1 MLRLLPLFGL
11 AAAVAAPFASADPP
25 PALPPASAAKIDFD
39 RDVRPI
45 LAAHCVGCHGPDKQK
60 GGFRL
65 DDRKALLEGGNG
77 GAAVV
82 VGKSAD
88 SRLVHAVAGVG
99 TDAKMPPAKNT
110 PLTAAQ
116 VGVLRAWIDQGAPW
130 NGGAVVAQAAGPAR
144 PAHWAFTRPQRPP
157 VPGNTANPIDAFILA
172 RLRQDGLT
180 PNTEA
185 DRATLLRRLS
195 FDLTGLPPTPA
206 ELAAFLADDTPD
218 AYLKVV
224 ERLLAS
230 PHFGER
236 WGRHWLD
243 LARYAD
249 SDGYEKDTGRPFAWR
264 YRDYV
269 IAAFNADTPY
279 DRFTTE
285 QLAGDLLPGS
295 TQDQRI
301 ATGFHRNT
309 LTNKEG
315 GVDQEE
321 FRVAACVDRVNT
333 TATVWLGLTVG
344 CAQCHDH
351 KYDAISQRE
360 FYQLFAFFNSDR
372 EADVPAPLPGEEEA
386 LKGRR
391 AAFEAEKSKLTAAV
405 ADGKTKNLPAAEQTK
420 RQKALTD
427 HAKKAPAPTPAMTLA
442 LGPTR
447 PTHVMIRG
455 DFLRKGV
462 KVEPGFLIALQ
473 SPGTAVPGL
482 SAPATRLD
490 LARWLTAPEN
500 PLTAR
505 VAANWVWGKLFGRGL
520 VGTPEDFGVQGERPT
535 HPELL
540 DWLASEF
547 VAPGK
552 PGDGRPR
559 ALEPWSLKR
568 LIRTIVTSAAYKR
581 AATLTPELAA
591 RDPLNR
597 LLARQSR
604 LRLEAELVRD
614 NALAVSGLLTRTVGG
629 PSVRPPQPAG
639 ISELTYANSVRWVE
653 STGPDRYRRG
663 LYTWY
668 QRTSPYPML
677 TTFDAADGTVCTAK
691 RERSNTPL
699 QALTVLNDPVFV
711 EAAQAFGK
719 RVLTETRGKSDAER
733 MTHAV
738 WLALGR
744 SPTDAERDRLLRLL
758 GEVRLSAAD
767 AARVVGTHRPEG
779 VPAADAAAWVL
790 VARVLLNLDE
800 CVTRG

>member
-1 MLRLLPLFGL
+1 MLRLLPLLGL
-11 AAAVAAPFASADPP
+11 AVAVLVPGAAADPP
-25 PALPPASAAKIDFD
+25 PALPPASAAKVDFD

-60 GGFRL
+60 GGYRL
-65 DDRKALLEGGNG
+65 DDRKALIEGGNG

-82 VGKSAD
+82 VGKSAE
-88 SRLVHAVAGVG
+88 SRLIHAVAGVG
-99 TDAKMPPAKNT
+99 PDAKMPPENKT

-116 VGVLRAWIDQGAPW
+116 VGVLRAWIDAGAPW
-130 NGGAVVAQAAGPAR
+130 SGGAVAAQAAGPAR
-144 PAHWAFTRPQRPP
+144 PPHWAFSRPRRPEIP
-157 VPGNTANPIDAFILA
+157 STNPETQNPIDAFALA
-172 RLRQDGLT
+172 RLRQEKLT
-180 PNTEA
+180 PNPEA

-195 FDLTGLPPTPA
+195 LDLTGLPPMPD
-206 ELAAFLADDTPD
+206 ELAAFLADAAPD

-224 ERLLAS
+224 ARLLAS
-230 PHFGER
+230 LHFGER

-269 IAAFNADTPY
+269 IAAFNADLPY
-279 DRFTTE
+279 DRFTVE
-285 QLAGDLLPGS
+285 QLAGDLLPGA
-295 TQDQRI
+295 TQEQKI

-315 GVDQEE
+315 GADQEE
-321 FRVAACVDRVNT
+321 FRVAACVDRVST
-333 TATVWLGLTVG
+333 TATVWLGLTVA

-351 KYDAISQRE
+351 KYDPISQRE
-360 FYQLFAFFNSDR
+360 FYQFFAFFNSDR
-372 EADVPAPLPGEEEA
+372 EVDLPAPLPGEQER
-386 LKGRR
+386 LKTQR
-391 AAFEAEKSKLTAAV
+391 AAFEEQRTKLTAAV
-405 ADGKTKNLPAAEQTK
+405 EDGKTKNLPAAEQTK

-462 KVEPGFLIALQ
+462 AVEPGFLSALKTPTADAIG
-473 SPGTAVPGL
+473 SPK
-482 SAPATRLD
+482 TRLD
-490 LARWLTAPEN
+490 LARWLVAPEN
-500 PLTAR
+500 PLAAR

-520 VGTPEDFGVQGERPT
+520 VGTPEDFGVQGDPPT

-540 DWLASEF
+540 DWLATEF
-547 VAPGK
+547 ATPADGK
-552 PGDGRPR
+552 D
-559 ALEPWSLKR
+559 AWSVKR
-568 LIRTIVTSAAYKR
+568 LIRLIVTSDTYKR
-581 AATLTPELAA
+581 SAAVTPDLAA

-639 ISELTYANSVRWVE
+639 ISELTYANSARWVE

-663 LYTWY
+663 LYIWY
-668 QRTSPYPML
+668 QRTSPYPLL
-677 TTFDAADGTVCTAK
+677 TTFDAADGAVCTAK

-699 QALTVLNDPVFV
+699 QALTILNDLVFV

-719 RVLTETRGKSDAER
+719 RIITESPGRSDAYR
-733 MTHAV
+733 VVYAV
-738 WLALGR
+738 RLALGR
-744 SPTDAERDRLLRLL
+744 MPTAGERDRLFRLL
-758 GEVRLSAAD
+758 AEVRPALAAD
-767 AARVVGTHRPEG
+767 PPAAARLVGPHQPDG
-779 VPAADAAAWVL
+779 VPPAEAAAWVL
-790 VARVLLNLDE
+790 LARAILNLDE
-800 CVTRG
+800 FVTRG